1 MDMIT
6 KRGMHREIK
15 MWDDI
20 INICVQPISKDST
33 VPSIEE
39 LMKELENTIV
49 IWNELKKMIYE
60 RYEHEHSEYSTV

>member
-1 MDMIT
+1 
-6 KRGMHREIK
+6 MHREIK

-60 RYEHEHSEYSTV
+60 RYEHEHSEYSAV